1 MIWKKKSTIL
11 WIWHDRLLIK
21 VLITWQAYHFLLHLE
36 WTLIGL
42 WIENILW
49 SWYEE
54 GAQIWNISW
63 CCVLHGHITFNGVNL
78 FMRHH
83 LINNNILSTTRILK
97 KNPFIKKKSFQNG
110 FTPFSSFIFLIEAVF
125 FIDFRCQS
133 MTIDQYFITAPIPNV
148 SKYTTALFTWCSKS
162 LYIHN

>member
-63 CCVLHGHITFNGVNL
+63 CCVLHGHITFNGVNW

-83 LINNNILSTTRILK
+83 LINNKDPLKKILLLK
-97 KNPFIKKKSFQNG
+97 KNPFKMASL
-110 FTPFSSFIFLIEAVF
+110 PFSSFIFLIEAVF
-125 FIDFRCQS
+125 FIDLRCQS
-133 MTIDQYFITAPIPNV
+133 MTIDQYFTTAPIPNV